1 MFIVT
6 SMNYHLKDERVCW
19 GGEGQAVLTLV
30 GSSRS
35 LKAKKFRFS
44 IRRARRT
51 RW

>member
-6 SMNYHLKDERVCW
+6 SNVHLRDERVCW
-19 GGEGQAVLTLV
+19 GGEGQAALTLV